1 MRRTYA
7 PVASVRQG
15 HAPITP
21 EAARAAFKRAVGR
34 RREVTVHG
42 EARSQVTVRESGA
55 VVSRC
60 MFLHWRRAGWL
71 VQVSHERGES
81 RFMRGDYFEED

>member
-1 MRRTYA
+1 MGRTYA

-15 HAPITP
+15 HAPITK

-34 RREVTVHG
+34 RNEVTVHG
-42 EARSQVTVRESGA
+42 EARSQVTVLETGE

-60 MFLHWRRAGWL
+60 MFMRWRRAGWL
-71 VQVSHERGES
+71 VQVSHGRGES
-81 RFMRGDYFEED
+81 RFMRGEFFEED